1 MRTVVIVLCLSS
13 LEALVPSTRPIQRQG
28 AWLKMGADGPFTS
41 SEVSRRSV
49 FSKLPAAAAA
59 IAAASLSSSASSWA
73 VDLDALEASENS
85 QLGKLSA
92 AEKAAEQAVAEEES
106 LLKAQESALKADY
119 KNYIADLK
127 AQEKLETKETKLIK
141 KLAKE
146 GTKPDAKQLAK
157 LKEIEGELS
166 AARTLTQSQEF
177 KVNADRSSVSKIEKD
192 DNKAKKL
199 IKNLKAEEG
208 EIAQVIEEAEIVKIE
223 EKEILAAGGNLNDV
237 QDSTVISK
245 GVGKK

>member
-1 MRTVVIVLCLSS
+1 
-13 LEALVPSTRPIQRQG
+13 
-28 AWLKMGADGPFTS
+28 MGADGPSTS

-59 IAAASLSSSASSWA
+59 IAAVSLSSPASSWA

-85 QLGKLSA
+85 VLGKISS
-92 AEKAAEQAVAEEES
+92 AEKAAEQTLAEEDA
-106 LLKAQESALKADY
+106 LLKVQESALKTDY
-119 KNYIADLK
+119 SAYITDLK

-166 AARTLTQSQEF
+166 AARALTQAQES
-177 KVNADRSSVSKIEKD
+177 KVNKDRNSVSKVEKE

-208 EIAQVIEEAEIVKIE
+208 EIAQVIEEAEIVKTE

-237 QDSTVISK
+237 QDSTIISK